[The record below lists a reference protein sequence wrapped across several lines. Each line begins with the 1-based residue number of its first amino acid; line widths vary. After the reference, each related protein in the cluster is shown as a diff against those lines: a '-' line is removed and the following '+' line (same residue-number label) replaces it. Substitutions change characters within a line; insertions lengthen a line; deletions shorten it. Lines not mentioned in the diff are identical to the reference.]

1 MKKKGIN
8 YPRICTQRRYGDGR
22 TEPGT
27 SLTKQQRVLSG
38 TRFCMDPCRV
48 RSESSGNEQRRPS
61 EQSEWFQHK
70 PVAELWAR
78 ATDRHERRRFKLQ
91 GRWRAPTHC
100 SHRAV
105 PSSLEQARK
114 ALAKSWEQTSSSWRY
129 ALGSA
134 RSPVLRC
141 FSPVLRWAGD
151 YECTTLFRI
160 PFCSQCRCPIAQP
173 SAKTGPS
180 MAQHPASTSP
190 FDGTRDGTVAAV

>member
-1 MKKKGIN
+1 
-8 YPRICTQRRYGDGR
+8 
-22 TEPGT
+22 
-27 SLTKQQRVLSG
+27 
-38 TRFCMDPCRV
+38 MDPCRV

-134 RSPVLRC
+134 RSPVLVNPVLFPC
-141 FSPVLRWAGD
+141 SPVGRGLRVYHAVQDSLLLTVSMPHRTAVGKDRTLYGPAPRIHVALRWNARWHSGGRLIF
-151 YECTTLFRI
+151 LFVLFKNI
-160 PFCSQCRCPIAQP
+160 FYN
-173 SAKTGPS
+173 
-180 MAQHPASTSP
+180 
-190 FDGTRDGTVAAV
+190 